1 MKNSASAATVANEG
15 QVKKASMQDNPLY
28 HVLRVAVVLAAASVF
43 YSGLNP
49 ARVTT
54 AISSNVSLFTAC
66 VDHNSLVSQIPDR
79 VLKKTAVTSDTF
91 TMLQV
96 ACAVIIVGIVVAI
109 VGACMS
115 YGNKRMRTR
124 GLKFPVIGAAV
135 MAAGLAGVGAVYA
148 TIAGAASDKVPAC
161 LPGAFIFFVVLVV
174 AMIAC
179 SVALFFKERADAEP
193 VEDKMEMQE
202 KYHLFL
208 LFVPILALAF
218 LFCYLPLW
226 GWRYAFFD
234 YTAGGDLT
242 AENFVGLKWFTILF
256 QNDTTRGDV
265 IRVMTN
271 TLAMSGLGI
280 LTSWIPMVFA
290 VFLMQVPS
298 KRFRRFVQ
306 NFTTV
311 PNFLGWSIVYAIA
324 IAIFSTDGFINNFL
338 NNILGIAANT
348 NYLMD
353 GSHMWLKMLLWGMWK
368 GVGWSAIIYI
378 SSITGIDPGLYEAA
392 EVDGAG
398 RFQKMIHVTIPQ
410 LMPTFFVLL
419 LMSIA
424 NVLSNG
430 MEQYLV
436 FSNAAN
442 SGALEVLDLYV
453 YNLGIG
459 NGQIPMSTAIGMFK
473 SVVSVVLLFAANG
486 ASKKLRGESII

>member
-1 MKNSASAATVANEG
+1 MKNSEAVAL
-15 QVKKASMQDNPLY
+15 QAQDDDAKKAEMQDHPLY
-28 HVLRVAVVLAAASVF
+28 HLMRIATILASASVF

-66 VDHNSLVSQIPDR
+66 INHDTLVSQIPDR
-79 VLKKTAVTSDTF
+79 ILKKTAITSDTF
-91 TMLQV
+91 TMLQI
-96 ACAVIIVGIVVAI
+96 ACGVIIAGIIIAI

-115 YGNKRMRTR
+115 YGNKRMRTA
-124 GLKFPVIGAAV
+124 GLKFPAIGGLV
-135 MAAGLAGVGAVYA
+135 MTAGLGGVCVVYG
-148 TIAGAASDKVPAC
+148 TIASAASDKVPAC
-161 LPGAFIFFVVLVV
+161 LPGAFFFFIVLVL
-174 AMIAC
+174 ALLGSSFAL
-179 SVALFFKERADAEP
+179 SVIEKNSTEP
-193 VEDKMEMQE
+193 VEDKMEMHE

-234 YTAGGDLT
+234 YEAGGDLT
-242 AENFVGLKWFTILF
+242 ADNFVGLKWFTILF
-256 QNDTTRGDV
+256 QNETTRNDV
-265 IRVMTN
+265 IRVMAN

-338 NNILGIAANT
+338 NNICGIAANT

-368 GVGWSAIIYI
+368 GIGWSAIIYI

-398 RFQKMIHVTIPQ
+398 RFQKMWHVTIPQ

-442 SGALEVLDLYV
+442 SGSLEVLDLYV

-473 SVVSVVLLFAANG
+473 SIVSVVLLFAANG

>member
-1 MKNSASAATVANEG
+1 MKKSAAAAASEDEAE
-15 QVKKASMQDNPLY
+15 VKPRAMQDHPLY
-28 HVLRVAVVLAAASVF
+28 HVMRIATVLAGVSVF

-66 VDHNSLVSQIPDR
+66 VNHEALVGQIPDR
-79 VLKKTAVTSDTF
+79 VLKKTAVTGQTF

-96 ACAVIIVGIVVAI
+96 ACAAIIIGIVVALI
-109 VGACMS
+109 GAAMS
-115 YGNKRMRTR
+115 YGNKRMRTS
-124 GLKFPVIGAAV
+124 GLKFPAIGGLV
-135 MAAGLAGVGAVYA
+135 MAAGLGGVSIVYG
-148 TIAGAASDKVPAC
+148 TIASAGSDKVPAC
-161 LPGAFIFFVVLVV
+161 LPGAFFFFVALVLALVGC
-174 AMIAC
+174 AIALNVIERN
-179 SVALFFKERADAEP
+179 SVEP

-208 LFVPILALAF
+208 LFVPIIVLAF
-218 LFCYLPLW
+218 LFCYLPLL

-234 YTAGGDLT
+234 YSAGGDLN
-242 AENFVGLKWFTILF
+242 ADNFVGLKWFTILF
-256 QNDTTRGDV
+256 QNETTRGDV
-265 IRVMTN
+265 VRVMTN

-298 KRFRRFVQ
+298 KGFRRFVQ

-324 IAIFSTDGFINNFL
+324 IAMFSTDGFVNNFL
-338 NNILGIAANT
+338 NNICGIAANT

-368 GVGWSAIIYI
+368 GIGWSAIIYI

-398 RFQKMIHVTIPQ
+398 RFQKMWHVTIPQ

-442 SGALEVLDLYV
+442 SGSLEVLDLYV

-473 SVVSVVLLFAANG
+473 SVVSVALLFAANG

>member
-1 MKNSASAATVANEG
+1 MKKSEAAAIES
-15 QVKKASMQDNPLY
+15 VKTQAKPKTMQDHVLY
-28 HVLRVAVVLAAASVF
+28 HAMRIAAILAAASVF

-66 VDHNSLVSQIPDR
+66 VSHGALVGQIPGR
-79 VLKKTAVTSDTF
+79 VLRKTAITSGTF

-96 ACAVIIVGIVVAI
+96 ACGVIIAGIVLAI
-109 VGACMS
+109 IGACMS

-124 GLKFPVIGAAV
+124 GLKFPLIGGLV
-135 MAAGLAGVGAVYA
+135 MAAGLGGVGVVYG
-148 TIAGAASDKVPAC
+148 TIASAASSKVPAV
-161 LPGAFIFFVVLVV
+161 LPGSFFFFVVLVL
-174 AMIAC
+174 ALMGCAIA
-179 SVALFFKERADAEP
+179 LGTIEKKDPEP

-234 YTAGGDLT
+234 YSAGGELSV
-242 AENFVGLKWFTILF
+242 ENFVGLKWFTILF

-298 KRFRRFVQ
+298 KGFRRFVQ

-324 IAIFSTDGFINNFL
+324 LAIFSTDGFINNFL
-338 NNILGIAANT
+338 NNICGVAANT

-368 GVGWSAIIYI
+368 GIGWSAIIYI

-398 RFQKMIHVTIPQ
+398 RFQKMWNVTIPQ

-442 SGALEVLDLYV
+442 SGTLEVLDLYV

-473 SVVSVVLLFAANG
+473 SVVSVVLLFAANS